1 MKKIKTEN
9 NINKKKKSAKKR
21 KVGAIIVG
29 ALSVVITGIVSVGT
43 TLAFCLSSV
52 AASLPEVIMLKQMM
66 RWRLMAMFLGYL
78 FTVFT
83 LSGWLFNALPFTL

>member
-1 MKKIKTEN
+1 MESLLLK
-9 NINKKKKSAKKR
+9 
-21 KVGAIIVG
+21 G
-29 ALSVVITGIVSVGT
+29 LPMGT
-43 TLAFCLSSV
+43 TLAFCMSAV

-66 RWRLMAMFLGYL
+66 RWPLMAMFLGYL